1 MVYFSIIRDT
11 RLGNWL
17 FQYATALSL
26 SNDVAAYVEP
36 QRVISVRGQPFGDLD
51 ELLSKYKEIF
61 EDRIPICHELP
72 SDVFK
77 IEEKGSLYNKIGP
90 LDPLRNYWIRGY
102 FQSEK
107 YFDTQKVRERFAIS
121 PQRKSYLEKKYGEW
135 LSRPNVTGISVKRT
149 NYLKIPHLYPLVN
162 LRYYR
167 DCIARLPEC
176 RDFIVCSDDIR
187 WCKKVFP
194 KAFPGKNFIFIENEK
209 VLDQLYIHT
218 LCKNNIIPNSTF
230 SWWGAWLN
238 DNPDK
243 KVFMPTQWYG
253 FGYHRLGV
261 VEDDIYFRGVIK
273 VRNHYTLWP
282 ILKGTWLYVWYQ
294 FKVTFYP
301 IKRFVTVNI
310 LGGTH

>member
-1 MVYFSIIRDT
+1 MVYFSILRDT

-26 SNDVAAYVEP
+26 SDNIAAYVEP
-36 QRVISVRGQPFGDLD
+36 VRTVRKGGQPFGDLD
-51 ELLSKYKEIF
+51 ELLAKYKELF

-72 SDVFK
+72 ADVVK
-77 IEEKGSLYNKIGP
+77 IEEREPGYVPMPKIEEGR
-90 LDPLRNYWIRGY
+90 DYWLRGY

-107 YFDTQKVRERFAIS
+107 YFDEQKVRERFAIS
-121 PQRKSYLEKKYGEW
+121 SKRREYLENKYGEW

-149 NYLKIPHLYPLVN
+149 NYLKVPHHYPFVN

-167 DCIARLPEC
+167 DCLAQLPDC
-176 RDFIVCSDDIR
+176 NDFIVCSDDIP
-187 WCKKVFP
+187 WCERNFQ
-194 KAFPGKNFIFIENEK
+194 KAFPDKRFLFIKNES
-209 VLDQLYIHT
+209 VLDQLYIHA

-238 DNPDK
+238 DNPNK
-243 KVFMPTQWYG
+243 KVFMPTQWFG
-253 FGYHRLGV
+253 FGYHWDGWT
-261 VEDDIYFRGVIK
+261 EKDIYFKNAIK
-273 VRNHYTLWP
+273 VENHYTAWP
-282 ILKGTWLYVWYQ
+282 IIKGTWLYSWNW

-301 IKRFVTVNI
+301 IKRFITVNI